1 MPEGDTLH
9 RTARTLRAAIVG
21 KPIKRFA
28 STRILSRDLAGK
40 RVTSVEARGKHL
52 LIHLEDRRAIQAHF
66 GMTGSVHVYKPG
78 ERWRR
83 SEGSTR
89 IVIEFEDYVVVGFAI
104 PTLRLITAIA
114 ETPREV
120 AHLGPDVLADSFN
133 TEEAV
138 RRLRALAEAPIGVA
152 IMDQR
157 AVAGVGN
164 IYKSETLFS
173 VGVDPF
179 APVSSLTDEK
189 LHAIVDRAR
198 RLMKSNMQG
207 GAMRTT
213 TSNPGTGQR
222 YYVYRRS
229 GRPCT
234 RCGTLIKMERQAAP
248 KGSASGASEQARSTY
263 YCPKCQR
270 QNGNDGADGRR

>member
-28 STRILSRDLAGK
+28 SSRILSRDLAGK
-40 RVTSVEARGKHL
+40 HVTAVEARGKHL
-52 LIHLEDRRAIQAHF
+52 LIHLDDRRAIQAHF

-83 SEGSTR
+83 PEGMAR
-89 IVIEFEDYVVVGFAI
+89 ILIEFDDYVVVGFAI
-104 PTLRLITAIA
+104 PTLRLITALDQ
-114 ETPREV
+114 TPREV
-120 AHLGPDVLADSFN
+120 AHLGPDVLADTFDAN
-133 TEEAV
+133 EAV
-138 RRLRALAEAPIGVA
+138 HRLRALDETPIGVA

-179 APVSSLTDEK
+179 APVSSLTNEQ

-198 RLMKSNMQG
+198 RLMKSNLQG
-207 GAMRTT
+207 RTMRTT
-213 TSNPGTGQR
+213 TSNVGTGQR

-229 GRPCT
+229 HRPCV
-234 RCGTLIKMERQAAP
+234 RCGTLIKMQRQ
-248 KGSASGASEQARSTY
+248 GEQARSTY
-263 YCPKCQR
+263 YCPRCQR

>member
-21 KPIKRFA
+21 KRIKRFA
-28 STRILSRDLAGK
+28 SSRILSRDLAGK
-40 RVTSVEARGKHL
+40 HVTSVEARGKHL
-52 LIHLEDRRAIQAHF
+52 LIHLDDRRTIQAHF

-83 SEGSTR
+83 PEGTAR
-89 IVIEFEDYVVVGFAI
+89 ILIEFDDYVVVGFAI
-104 PTLRLITAIA
+104 PTLRLVTAIDDA
-114 ETPREV
+114 PRAV
-120 AHLGPDVLADSFN
+120 AHLGPDVLADTFDAN
-133 TEEAV
+133 EATH
-138 RRLRALAEAPIGVA
+138 RLRALGDTPIGVA

-173 VGVDPF
+173 VGIDPF
-179 APVSSLTDEK
+179 APVSSLTDEQ

-198 RLMKSNMQG
+198 RLMKSNLQG
-207 GAMRTT
+207 RTMRTT
-213 TSNPGTGQR
+213 TSNVGTGQR

-229 GRPCT
+229 HRPCV
-234 RCGTLIKMERQAAP
+234 RCGTLIKMQRQ
-248 KGSASGASEQARSTY
+248 GEQARSTY
-263 YCPKCQR
+263 YCPRCQG
-270 QNGNDGADGRR
+270 QKGNDGADGRR